1 MPVNQGFFEII
12 NHFDIKPGDR
22 LMVLGDE
29 DPERAG
35 IAIVKEDVFMELAAQ
50 IMDAVKRGEE

>member
-1 MPVNQGFFEII
+1 
-12 NHFDIKPGDR
+12 
-22 LMVLGDE
+22 MVLGDE